1 MLKRFVLTVRIAIY
15 YCRYTDL

>member
-15 YCRYTDL
+15 